1 MTPPEAAGFVGSLI
15 LLTVK
20 GDPIPLNNP
29 PCAPYH
35 GRHRELPAAFP
46 VKSNKEKGKAIR
58 LFLNIH
64 DI

>member
-1 MTPPEAAGFVGSLI
+1 MIPPEAAGKAGSLI

-20 GDPIPLNNP
+20 GDPIPLNDP
-29 PCAPYH
+29 PCMPFH
-35 GRHRELPAAFP
+35 GRHGGLSTAFP
-46 VKSNKEKGKAIR
+46 VKSNKENGKGTG